1 MQLLINVC
9 TYVWDDRD
17 AFIFKSNLIIHQ
29 YNSLISKV
37 VSIVIVWLTIRYIP
51 YIHKNGRKNICT
63 QKRLVISRCFF
74 SSKMHSWLL
83 NYSSFFDDI
92 KGKTIYV
99 RTTYHI
105 ATFYTRFISVSR
117 SQVTSWKQ
125 KLREYLFLFNG
136 INLYVSKLAKAKNID
151 YAKFNT

>member
-1 MQLLINVC
+1 MTLHMLMQLLINVC

-105 ATFYTRFISVSR
+105 ATFTQGSLASLVL
-117 SQVTSWKQ
+117 
-125 KLREYLFLFNG
+125 KLHRGNRNWENIYFYLMVLT
-136 INLYVSKLAKAKNID
+136 YMSPS
-151 YAKFNT
+151 

>member
-1 MQLLINVC
+1 MSYFEI
-9 TYVWDDRD
+9 
-17 AFIFKSNLIIHQ
+17 
-29 YNSLISKV
+29 
-37 VSIVIVWLTIRYIP
+37 IP

-125 KLREYLFLFNG
+125 KLREYLVRKVKDKRLKCLPRMC
-136 INLYVSKLAKAKNID
+136 NLSNCQLIKNSGSSVSNISVM
-151 YAKFNT
+151 NNSG